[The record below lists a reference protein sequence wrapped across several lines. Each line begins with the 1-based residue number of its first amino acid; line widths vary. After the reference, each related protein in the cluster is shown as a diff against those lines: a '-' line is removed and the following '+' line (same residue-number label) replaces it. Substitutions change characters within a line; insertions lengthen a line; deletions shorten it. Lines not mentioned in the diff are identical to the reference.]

1 MAGTV
6 VVFGAKGFIGRC
18 VTAALAADGWR
29 CTGVDRYGRT
39 TGGAGEVDGPYYAGN
54 DWSSLALSRFLR
66 RCGPAVIV
74 NAVGASWS
82 TDPAVVRRDNVVWP
96 CRLAEACER
105 SGTTESILHLGSSH
119 EYGDTAPGVRVSESS
134 VLAPLTTYG
143 KSKTAGASH
152 LVRAAYRMN
161 RPVTLIRAFNVIGPG
176 HGTKGIWASA
186 VGLYRAAEEAGSEQ
200 VVANVPLPETA
211 RDLIDVRDVAGLVSL
226 AAGRPGP
233 AVAVYNAASGTA
245 TSIRQLFDAFAAQ
258 TGIPYRFG
266 RNPGGLRTGARW
278 QCADTAR
285 AESHLGWTRDFTLT
299 DSIGA
304 ALARSETASAAL
316 G

>member
-1 MAGTV
+1 MARTV
-6 VVFGAKGFIGRC
+6 VVFGAQGFIGRC
-18 VTAALAADGWR
+18 VTAALGADGWR
-29 CTGVDRYGRT
+29 CIGVDRYGRA
-39 TGGAGEVDGPYYAGN
+39 TGGPGDVGGPYYSGD

-66 RCGPAVIV
+66 HCGPAAIV
-74 NAVGASWS
+74 NAVGAAWS
-82 TDPAVVRRDNVVWP
+82 TDPSVVRRDNVVWP

-119 EYGDTAPGVRVSESS
+119 EYGDSTPGVRVSESS
-134 VLAPLTTYG
+134 VLAPLTAYG

-161 RPVTLIRAFNVIGPG
+161 RPVTLIRAFNVIGTG
-176 HGTKGIWASA
+176 HGTNGIWASA
-186 VGLYRAAEEAGSEQ
+186 VGLYRAAAEVGSDQ

-233 AVAVYNAASGTA
+233 AVAAYNAASGTA
-245 TSIRQLFDAFAAQ
+245 TSIRQLFDAFAAR

-266 RNPGGLRTGARW
+266 HSPGGLRIGSQW
-278 QCADTAR
+278 QCADIAR
-285 AESHLGWTRDFTLT
+285 AESHLGWTRRFTLT
-299 DSIGA
+299 DSIDT
-304 ALARSETASAAL
+304 ALARESTEAAF